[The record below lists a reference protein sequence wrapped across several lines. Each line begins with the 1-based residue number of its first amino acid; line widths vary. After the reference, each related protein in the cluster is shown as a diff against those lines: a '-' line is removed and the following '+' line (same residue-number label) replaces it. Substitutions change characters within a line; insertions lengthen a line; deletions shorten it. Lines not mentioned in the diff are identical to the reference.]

1 MTLTRLVVFSDDWG
15 RHPSSCQ
22 HLVGQLLPSHP
33 ALWVNTIG
41 TRLPSLTLDDL
52 RKVIVKL
59 KQWTRRKAASQ
70 AASLPANLQVTSPRM
85 YPGFRT
91 RWQRS
96 LNRQWIASQLNNTLG
111 PRLPGER
118 RVLLTTIPLTADL
131 IASKALDVDASVYY
145 CVDDF
150 SVWPGLDGP
159 VMQEMERLQ
168 VQHAD
173 AVVCVSGLLQ
183 QRVQQMGCADTTL
196 LTHGIDLK
204 HWTMNLQAPLP
215 GWWSQVK
222 PPVVLFWG
230 LIDARLD
237 LSWCKALTQREDIGT
252 LVVVGPEQ
260 GNAGSELRSLPRTL
274 VPGAMDYADLPALA
288 AKADVL
294 VMPYADLPVTRA
306 MQPLKFKEYLATLKP
321 VVARLLPSNKSWA
334 DAADL
339 VEDPQMFVDRVL
351 LRLRTGIA
359 AEHQLARQRLSEES
373 WAAKAAVLRQV
384 IESVAGRGQVA
395 TEQRNSSGGRPG
407 A

>member
-59 KQWTRRKAASQ
+59 QQWTGKKAVGQ

-85 YPGFRT
+85 WPGFRT

-96 LNRQWIASQLNNTLG
+96 LNRKWIAAQLSRTLG
-111 PRLPGER
+111 PREPGER

-159 VMQEMERLQ
+159 VMQEMEKLQ

-173 AVVCVSGLLQ
+173 AVVCVSELLQ
-183 QRVQQMGCADTTL
+183 ERVQQMGRADTTL
-196 LTHGIDLK
+196 LTHGIDLQ
-204 HWTMNLQAPLP
+204 HWTRNLQAPAP
-215 GWWSQVK
+215 DWWSQVK

-237 LSWCKALTQREDIGT
+237 LAWCRALTQREDVGT

-260 GNAGSELRSLPRTL
+260 GTAASELRGLPRTL

-306 MQPLKFKEYLATLKP
+306 MQPLKFKEYLATHKP
-321 VVARLLPSNKSWA
+321 VVARLLPSNKSWV

-339 VEDPQMFVDRVL
+339 EEDPRAFVDRVL
-351 LRLRTGIA
+351 LRLRTGIP
-359 AEHQLARQRLSEES
+359 EPQRIARQRLGAES
-373 WAAKAAVLRQV
+373 WTAKAAVLRQV
-384 IESVAGRGQVA
+384 IEGLAGQGQVA
-395 TEQRNSSGGRPG
+395 GEQRNIGGRPG